1 VLSGRVTLDTP
12 VTRPLPDFK
21 IPSRGGKEITL
32 GELATQAKEQTM
44 KLKAGFVVAFVLCY
58 AVTAFGQQ
66 GEIPLPPPA
75 TDTIAPDIRGV
86 VKGGT
91 KVQLIVD
98 GLKHTDGPAAMADGT
113 LLYWDFM
120 ERRIGKVEPDGKP
133 STFLSDTDGSSGIGF
148 DSKGRLITILNGKTN
163 QIGVIWPKDSKTIL
177 ADSFD
182 GKPFEAVNDLVVD
195 KKDGVYFTLSNSGT
209 VLYALPG
216 AKVIKVFADPV
227 ERINGIT
234 LSRDE
239 KTLYVATQSRV
250 AKTTL
255 SIADLPK
262 EGGEYIL
269 AFDVQPDGT
278 VKNRRNF
285 AKYEIVTQRPNGTP
299 DVRFGGDGL
308 AIDGQDRVYAA
319 TAAGI
324 QVFSPQGKHLGTIP
338 VSRNPN
344 NLAFAG
350 PDKKTLYIVARGA
363 VYQVAMLAEGYKGR
377 AK

>member
-1 VLSGRVTLDTP
+1 
-12 VTRPLPDFK
+12 
-21 IPSRGGKEITL
+21 
-32 GELATQAKEQTM
+32 M
-44 KLKAGFVVAFVLCY
+44 KLQAGFVVGFVLCC

-66 GEIPLPPPA
+66 AQIPPLPPPA
-75 TDTIAPDIRGV
+75 TETTAPNIPGV
-86 VKGGT
+86 VRGGT
-91 KVQLIVD
+91 KVQVIVD
-98 GLKHTDGPAAMADGT
+98 GLMQTDGPSAMADGT
-113 LLYWDFM
+113 LLYWDLTQ
-120 ERRIGKVEPDGKP
+120 RRIGKIAPDGTP

-148 DSKGRLITILNGKTN
+148 DSKGRLVTILNGTPNK
-163 QIGVIWPKDSKTIL
+163 IGVIWPANSKTIL

-195 KKDGVYFTLSNSGT
+195 KKDGVYFTLANSGT

-227 ERINGIT
+227 ERINGIM

-278 VKNRRNF
+278 VRNKRNF
-285 AKYEIVTQRPNGTP
+285 AKYEIVTERPNRLP

-324 QVFSPQGKHLGTIP
+324 QVFSREGRHLGTIP

-350 PDKKTLYIVARGA
+350 RDKKTLYIVARGA
-363 VYQVAMLAEGYKGR
+363 VYKVAMLAEGFKGR

>member
-1 VLSGRVTLDTP
+1 
-12 VTRPLPDFK
+12 
-21 IPSRGGKEITL
+21 
-32 GELATQAKEQTM
+32 M
-44 KLKAGFVVAFVLCY
+44 KLKAGFVVAFVLCC

-75 TDTIAPDIRGV
+75 TDTIAPDIPGV

-91 KVQLIVD
+91 KVQVIVD

-133 STFLSDTDGSSGIGF
+133 STFLSDTDGSSAIGF
-148 DSKGRLITILNGKTN
+148 DSKGRLITILNGKPN

-299 DVRFGGDGL
+299 DLRFGGDGL
-308 AIDGQDRVYAA
+308 AIDGEDRVYAA

>member
-1 VLSGRVTLDTP
+1 
-12 VTRPLPDFK
+12 
-21 IPSRGGKEITL
+21 
-32 GELATQAKEQTM
+32 M
-44 KLKAGFVVAFVLCY
+44 KLKAGFVVAFVLCC
-58 AVTAFGQQ
+58 AVTAFAQQ
-66 GEIPLPPPA
+66 GPVPLPPPA
-75 TDTIAPDIRGV
+75 TDTIAPNIPGV

-91 KVQLIVD
+91 KVQVIVD
-98 GLKHTDGPAAMADGT
+98 GLQQTDGPAAMADGT

-120 ERRIGKVEPDGKP
+120 ERRIGKVAPDGKP

-148 DSKGRLITILNGKTN
+148 DSKGRLVTILNGKPN
-163 QIGVIWPKDSKTIL
+163 QIGVIWPTDKKTIL
-177 ADSFD
+177 ADSFE
-182 GKPFEAVNDLVVD
+182 GKPFDAVNDLVVD

-216 AKVIKVFADPV
+216 AKVIKVYADPV
-227 ERINGIT
+227 ERINGII

-239 KTLYVATQSRV
+239 KNLYVATQSRM

-324 QVFSPQGKHLGTIP
+324 QVFSREGRHLGTIP

-350 PDKKTLYIVARGA
+350 PGKKTLYIVARGA
-363 VYQVAMLAEGYKGR
+363 VYRVAMLAEGYKGR

>member
-1 VLSGRVTLDTP
+1 MT
-12 VTRPLPDFK
+12 
-21 IPSRGGKEITL
+21 
-32 GELATQAKEQTM
+32 
-44 KLKAGFVVAFVLCY
+44 LKAGLVVAFVVCCSV
-58 AVTAFGQQ
+58 AAFGQQ
-66 GEIPLPPPA
+66 ANIPPLPPPA
-75 TDTIAPDIRGV
+75 TETTAPDIPGV

-91 KVQLIVD
+91 KVQVIVD
-98 GLKHTDGPAAMADGT
+98 GLMQTDGPSAMTDGT
-113 LLYWDFM
+113 LLYWDLTQ
-120 ERRIGKVEPDGKP
+120 RRIGKVGTDGKA
-133 STFLSDTDGSSGIGF
+133 STFLSDTDGSSAIGF
-148 DSKGRLITILNGKTN
+148 DSKGRLIAILNGTPNK
-163 QIGVIWPKDSKTIL
+163 IGVIWPTASKTIL

-195 KKDGVYFTLSNSGT
+195 KKDGVYFTLANSGT

-216 AKVIKVFADPV
+216 AKVVKVFQDPV
-227 ERINGIT
+227 ERINGLI

-255 SIADLPK
+255 SRADLAK
-262 EGGEYIL
+262 DGGEYIF

-278 VKNRRNF
+278 LRNKRNF
-285 AKYEIVTQRPNGTP
+285 AKYEIVTERPNKLP

-308 AIDGQDRVYAA
+308 AIDGADRVYAA

-324 QVFSPQGKHLGTIP
+324 QVFSPQGRHLGTIP

-363 VYQVAMLAEGYKGR
+363 VYRVAMVAEGFKGR
-377 AK
+377 PK

>member
-1 VLSGRVTLDTP
+1 
-12 VTRPLPDFK
+12 
-21 IPSRGGKEITL
+21 
-32 GELATQAKEQTM
+32 M
-44 KLKAGFVVAFVLCY
+44 KLKTGFVVAFVLCC

-66 GEIPLPPPA
+66 AAIPPLPPPA
-75 TDTIAPDIRGV
+75 TETTAPDIPGV

-91 KVQLIVD
+91 KVQVVVD
-98 GLKHTDGPAAMADGT
+98 GLMQTDGPSAMADGS
-113 LLYWDFM
+113 LLYWDLTQ
-120 ERRIGKVEPDGKP
+120 RRIGKVAPDGKA
-133 STFLSDTDGSSGIGF
+133 STFLSDTDGSSAIGF
-148 DSKGRLITILNGKTN
+148 DSKGRLIAILNGTPNK
-163 QIGVIWPKDSKTIL
+163 IGVVWPTNGKTIL

-182 GKPFEAVNDLVVD
+182 GKPFDAVNDLVVD
-195 KKDGVYFTLSNSGT
+195 KKDGIYFTLANSGT
-209 VLYALPG
+209 VLYARPG
-216 AKVIKVFADPV
+216 AKVAKVFQDPV

-239 KTLYVATQSRV
+239 RTLYVATQSRV

-255 SIADLPK
+255 AMADLAK
-262 EGGEYIL
+262 DGGEYIL

-278 VKNRRNF
+278 VRNKRNF
-285 AKYEIVTQRPNGTP
+285 ARYEIVTQRPNALP

-324 QVFSPQGKHLGTIP
+324 QVFSPQGSHLGTIP

-363 VYQVAMLAEGYKGR
+363 VYRIAMLTEGYKGR

>member
-1 VLSGRVTLDTP
+1 
-12 VTRPLPDFK
+12 
-21 IPSRGGKEITL
+21 
-32 GELATQAKEQTM
+32 M

-58 AVTAFGQQ
+58 AATAFGQQQ

-75 TDTIAPDIRGV
+75 TNTIAPNIPGV

-91 KVQLIVD
+91 KVQVIVD
-98 GLKHTDGPAAMADGT
+98 GLKQTDGPAAMADGT

-120 ERRIGKVEPDGKP
+120 ERRIGKVAPDGKP
-133 STFLSDTDGSSGIGF
+133 STFLSDTDGSSAIGF

>member
-1 VLSGRVTLDTP
+1 MTLKT
-12 VTRPLPDFK
+12 
-21 IPSRGGKEITL
+21 
-32 GELATQAKEQTM
+32 
-44 KLKAGFVVAFVLCY
+44 GFVVAFTLCC
-58 AVTAFGQQ
+58 AATAFGQQ
-66 GEIPLPPPA
+66 AQIPPLPPPA
-75 TDTIAPDIRGV
+75 TETIAPDIPGV

-91 KVQLIVD
+91 KVQVIVD
-98 GLKHTDGPAAMADGT
+98 GLAQTDGPAAMADGT

-120 ERRIGKVEPDGKP
+120 ERRIGKVELDGKP
-133 STFLSDTDGSSGIGF
+133 STFLSDVDGSSGIGF

-195 KKDGVYFTLSNSGT
+195 KKDGVYFTLANSGT

-239 KTLYVATQSRV
+239 RTLYVATQSRV

-255 SIADLPK
+255 SMADLAK
-262 EGGEYIL
+262 DGGEYIL

-278 VKNRRNF
+278 VSNRRNF
-285 AKYEIVTQRPNGTP
+285 AKYEIVTQRPNGLP

-363 VYQVAMLAEGYKGR
+363 VYKVAMLAEGYKGR
-377 AK
+377 PK

>member
-1 VLSGRVTLDTP
+1 
-12 VTRPLPDFK
+12 
-21 IPSRGGKEITL
+21 
-32 GELATQAKEQTM
+32 M
-44 KLKAGFVVAFVLCY
+44 KLKAGFVVAFVLCC

-75 TDTIAPDIRGV
+75 TDTIAPDIPGV
-86 VKGGT
+86 VKAGT
-91 KVQLIVD
+91 KVQVIVD

-120 ERRIGKVEPDGKP
+120 DRRIGKIEPDGKP

-148 DSKGRLITILNGKTN
+148 DSKGRLITILNGKPN
-163 QIGVIWPKDSKTIL
+163 KIGVIWPKDSKTIL

-239 KTLYVATQSRV
+239 NTLYVATQSRV

-255 SIADLPK
+255 STADLPK

-269 AFDVQPDGT
+269 AFEVEPNGT

-285 AKYEIVTQRPNGTP
+285 A
-299 DVRFGGDGL
+299 DLRFGGDGL

-363 VYQVAMLAEGYKGR
+363 VYGVAMLAEGYKGR